1 MKITLHTTP
10 MLLACCLSALA
21 SSCGRV
27 DPDTPSG
34 AEAGLDGAAGGD
46 SVPDTGEAAALGV
59 SGRWTSSEFEDPFE
73 AQLTQAAD
81 GALSGTVCGPEI
93 SVDVPKANCGA
104 VTDGSVSGDTVRFSF
119 HLPWPMLEMPADYSF
134 EGTASPGGSPERF
147 EGQLRPS
154 YTGDVPFHIAWTACP
169 GTGRCP

>member
-1 MKITLHTTP
+1 
-10 MLLACCLSALA
+10 MLIACCLSALA

-27 DPDTPSG
+27 DTDTSGG
-34 AEAGLDGAAGGD
+34 AEAGPDGAAGGD
-46 SVPDTGEAAALGV
+46 SVPGTGETAALDV

-81 GALSGTVCGPEI
+81 GTLSGTVCGP
-93 SVDVPKANCGA
+93 DVSLGDPETNCGA
-104 VTDGSVSGDTVRFSF
+104 VTDGSVSGDTVRFSYR
-119 HLPWPMLEMPADYSF
+119 LPWPALSDGSTDYSF
-134 EGTASPGGSPERF
+134 EGTASPEGSTERF

-154 YTGDVPFHIAWTACP
+154 NNAGVPYHIAWTACP

>member
-1 MKITLHTTP
+1 MKITLHTTA

-27 DPDTPSG
+27 DTGTPGG
-34 AEAGLDGAAGGD
+34 AEAGPDGAAGGD
-46 SVPDTGEAAALGV
+46 SVPGTGETAALDV

-73 AQLTQAAD
+73 VQLTQAAD

-93 SVDVPKANCGA
+93 SVDDPKTNCGA
-104 VTDGSVSGDTVRFSF
+104 VTDGSVSGDTVRFSY
-119 HLPWPMLEMPADYSF
+119 HLPWPMLGGAIDYSF
-134 EGTASPGGSPERF
+134 EGTASPEGSNERF
-147 EGQLRPS
+147 EGQLHPS
-154 YTGDVPFHIAWTACP
+154 YTGGVRYHIAWTACP